1 MTAEAR
7 KEQIVQV
14 ALKTIGKYG
23 VQGAT
28 IARIAKAAGITTAAL
43 YTHFENRRAIL
54 LAALDKVYEQI
65 FEIHEASAEA
75 EAVQRLRDIG
85 RAHSKVVTTQGVSGH
100 AHLFLEFVAAA
111 PERGLREAVLQ
122 KESAAAANLAQIVE
136 NGKKQGTIA
145 EDVNP
150 EEVALLIGAW
160 AWAGDVALL
169 LGHRSA
175 WTERVSPKLLELIL
189 QSISTG
195 TGGAPCNTA
204 PLEESVTRPG

>member
-7 KEQIVQV
+7 KRQIVKV
-14 ALKTIGKYG
+14 TLKTIGRYG

-54 LAALDKVYEQI
+54 LAALDEVYEQI
-65 FEIHEASAEA
+65 FETHRSSSTTDAI
-75 EAVQRLRDIG
+75 QRLREI
-85 RAHSKVVTTQGVSGH
+85 AQFHSRLVRTQGVSGH

-122 KESAAAANLAQIVE
+122 KESTAASNLAQIVE
-136 NGKKQGTIA
+136 EGKRQGTIA
-145 EDVNP
+145 QDVDP

-169 LGHRSA
+169 LGHRSI
-175 WTERVSPKLLELIL
+175 WSERASPRLLELIL
-189 QSISTG
+189 QSISAG
-195 TGGAPCNTA
+195 TDESASDQATA
-204 PLEESVTRPG
+204 GD

>member
-7 KEQIVQV
+7 KRQIVRV
-14 ALKTIGKYG
+14 ALRTIGRYG

-28 IARIAKAAGITTAAL
+28 IVRIAKAAGVTTAAL

-54 LAALDKVYEQI
+54 LAALDEVYGQI
-65 FEIHEASAEA
+65 LQIHRSSSSTDAI
-75 EAVQRLRDIG
+75 QRLRDVG
-85 RAHSKVVTTQGVSGH
+85 QSHSKLVATQGVSGH

-122 KESAAAANLAQIVE
+122 KESIAASKLAQIVE
-136 NGKKQGTIA
+136 DGKRQGTIA
-145 EDVNP
+145 RDADP
-150 EEVALLIGAW
+150 EEVAIMIGAW

-169 LGHRSA
+169 LGHREI

-189 QSISTG
+189 ESISAADPSPADNQ
-195 TGGAPCNTA
+195 APT
-204 PLEESVTRPG
+204 EDQGSR